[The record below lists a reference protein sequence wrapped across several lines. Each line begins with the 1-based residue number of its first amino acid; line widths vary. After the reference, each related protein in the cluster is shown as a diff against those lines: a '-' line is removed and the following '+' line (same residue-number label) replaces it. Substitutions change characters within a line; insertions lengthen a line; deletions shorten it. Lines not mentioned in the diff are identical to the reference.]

1 MRVALLIA
9 DRTDFREMEVM
20 RKKDGHYLII
30 KESSRRSNNP

>member
-9 DRTDFREMEVM
+9 GRTDFRAREII
-20 RKKDGHYLII
+20 RKKDGHYLMI